1 MKATVKTKGIK
12 KITFGAGLLT
22 RNLWFILFCTMLGL
36 LYINNSQRGE
46 RKQVKINRIEKSVQ
60 KARWEYLSLKKELME
75 KSSPSKLAKDLDGKV
90 VFPEKGPRILKAP
103 KS

>member
-12 KITFGAGLLT
+12 KITLGAGLLT
-22 RNLWFILFCTMLGL
+22 KNLWFILFVTMLGL
-36 LYINNSQRGE
+36 FYINNSQRGE
-46 RKQVKINRIEKSVQ
+46 RKQVKIDRMEKDVQ
-60 KARWEYLSLKKELME
+60 RARWEYLSLKKELME
-75 KSSPSKLAKDLDGKV
+75 KSSPSQLAKDLEGDV

>member
-1 MKATVKTKGIK
+1 MKATVKAKGIK
-12 KITFGAGLLT
+12 KVTFGSGLLT
-22 RNLWFILFCTMLGL
+22 KNLGFILFLTGLGL

-46 RKQVKINRIEKSVQ
+46 RKQVKIDRMEKTVQ
-60 KARWEYLSLKKELME
+60 KSRWEYLSLKKELME
-75 KSSPSKLAKDLDGKV
+75 KSSPSQLAKDLEGEV

>member
-1 MKATVKTKGIK
+1 MKAKVKAKGDNKLTLGSKVLTK
-12 KITFGAGLLT
+12 
-22 RNLWFILFCTMLGL
+22 NLGFILFLALLGL

-46 RKQVKINRIEKSVQ
+46 RKQVKIDRMEKSVQ
-60 KARWEYLSLKKELME
+60 KARWEYLSLKQELME
-75 KSSPSKLAKDLDGKV
+75 KSSPSQLAKDLEGKV

>member
-1 MKATVKTKGIK
+1 MKATVKAKGGNK
-12 KITFGAGLLT
+12 MTWGSGFLT
-22 RNLWFILFCTMLGL
+22 RNLWFILFVAMLGI

-46 RKQVKINRIEKSVQ
+46 RKQVKIDRMEKSVQ
-60 KARWEYLSLKKELME
+60 KARWEYLSLKQELME
-75 KSSPSKLAKDLDGKV
+75 KSSPSQLVKDLEGDV